1 MKIYDSAKE
10 RKEEPESLL
19 RQNHFYDDKE
29 MLWKLIMD
37 IWQFQRVK
45 GSLLPI
51 LLLLEAML
59 GKCESVLTERSGL
72 GNRF

>member
-1 MKIYDSAKE
+1 MTPR
-10 RKEEPESLL
+10 RKGRRNQSLFCD
-19 RQNHFYDDKE
+19 RVIFYDDKE

-59 GKCESVLTERSGL
+59 GKCESVLTERSRL